1 MSCDSDALP
10 FNRFDSAGRPTPSLR
25 AASVTVISGGMTC
38 CRMKRPTSVE
48 DASDLAMEDD
58 CIVLRYT
65 QSIHA

>member
-1 MSCDSDALP
+1 MSCDSAALP
-10 FNRFDSAGRPTPSLR
+10 LRRFDSAGRPTHNLR
-25 AASVTVISGGMTC
+25 AASVTVIPAGMTC

-65 QSIHA
+65 LQFIA